1 MSGIKTGSIIG
12 KDAFMQ
18 RIASRLGRPA
28 PLLEPPPRTVAGVPE
43 HYAQIGLSEQERI
56 EQFCANWTALTGT
69 VWIVPES
76 EAAQQVPALVRQVC
90 AERGIGRAVRWDR
103 PELDGWPLD
112 AVLGEA
118 GVTVLRW
125 REDGAAEDS
134 GAEEGAAGA
143 ALTGDRDQAPNGW
156 NRRSPLLRSAEQ
168 CRLGIVWAD
177 YAVANTGTLVLL
189 AQGGQGRSVSLLP
202 DALFAVFR
210 ADRLAARMGEVF
222 EAIRSRYPDS
232 ASIPSSIN
240 FVTGPSRSSDIEND
254 LTVGIHGPGSV
265 YAVIL
270 AAT

>member
-1 MSGIKTGSIIG
+1 MSGIKTGSISG

-28 PLLEPPPRTVAGVPE
+28 PLMEPPSRSAAGVPE
-43 HYAQIGLSEQERI
+43 HYAQIQLSEQERI

-76 EAAQQVPALVRQVC
+76 EAAHQVPALVCQVC
-90 AERGIGRAVRWDR
+90 AERGIGRAVRWDH
-103 PELDGWPLD
+103 PELDGWPID

-118 GVTVLRW
+118 GVSVLRW
-125 REDGAAEDS
+125 REG
-134 GAEEGAAGA
+134 GAAGEGA
-143 ALTGDRDQAPNGW
+143 EDAVRTGNPDQTENGW

-168 CRLGIVWAD
+168 CRIGIVWAD

-202 DALFAVFR
+202 DTLFAVFR
-210 ADRLAARMGEVF
+210 ADRLATRMGEVF
-222 EAIRSRYPDS
+222 EAIRSRYPDA

-254 LTVGIHGPGSV
+254 LTVGIHGPGNV

-270 AAT
+270 TAS